1 VIEGLIAGSARRV
14 HTRDLALVGGQ
25 HDRRLPP
32 PARPQRVGQP
42 GLNVINLFA
51 SAIYQCY

>member
-1 VIEGLIAGSARRV
+1 VTECLIAGSARRV

-25 HDRRLPP
+25 HDRRLPS

-42 GLNVINLFA
+42 GLNVIKL
-51 SAIYQCY
+51 STSVIYKCS